1 MPKLKTLQDIRNPQY
16 TFYAIFTQHKKGSYF
31 LFANFWRKEEG
42 GGGGCSVTVG
52 EQGDG
57 VVYWVLK
64 QGIVVSTDIQ
74 LSNKT

>member
-42 GGGGCSVTVG
+42 GGEGA
-52 EQGDG
+52 
-57 VVYWVLK
+57 
-64 QGIVVSTDIQ
+64 VS
-74 LSNKT
+74 LLENKGMGLYIEY